1 MAKESLQ
8 EILAEVKSME
18 SKSGQTITDE
28 DINNYIEQEKKR
40 EADPNSKVARKVAK
54 LMAANPALKER
65 LVNELPAAV
74 ERLDYKEKMSKLRTA
89 AGRSGVEKMKN
100 DFFGAKKRQA
110 KRELEAIAQEKRK
123 KAGENAIDKSKATA
137 SISTGRGRHLLTSI
151 VNEQSLGSHEERH
164 NETFQLPEKNR
175 IKTIDDCKTKDG
187 VLKGAVYG
195 KSPIK
200 PGDKVVLF
208 FSGSGGPAAEY
219 APQVIEPYLEMGA
232 KVVTMDYRGYGNSE
246 TRNSHGKKVGT
257 PLSEKSLYQD
267 GKAMLEYVMKNLK
280 VKPENI
286 ILHGYS
292 MGGAVASKV
301 AADFTQEQQKRA
313 LEEGRTAH
321 KLGGFVLHSPMS
333 TLYEVASDDSNKFM
347 GAGAWMFGGG
357 FNTRS
362 HMRRLHQ
369 LDPDIPVHYVS
380 GDYMKGNEKGDG
392 LDIEHTKIHQD
403 PTAMFANSSTYRGRE
418 GHTGM
423 HNVTAKDQDLASLVQ
438 NGRAAKLSG
447 YAQPTKREEKSLE

>member
-8 EILAEVKSME
+8 EMLAQVKSME
-18 SKSGQTITDE
+18 SKSGQKITDK
-28 DINNYIEQEKKR
+28 DINEYIEQEQQGK
-40 EADPNSKVARKVAK
+40 ADPNSKVARKVAK
-54 LMAANPALKER
+54 LMAANPTLK
-65 LVNELPAAV
+65 NELREKLPAAV
-74 ERLDYKEKMSKLRTA
+74 ERLGYKEKVSTLHTA

-151 VNEQSLGSHEERH
+151 VNEQSLGSHEKRH
-164 NETFQLPEKNR
+164 NKEYPLPTEKR
-175 IKTIDDCKTKDG
+175 VKAIDCKTKDG

-208 FSGSGGPAAEY
+208 FSGSGGPAGEY
-219 APQVIEPYLEMGA
+219 APQVIEPYLNMGA

-246 TRNSHGKKVGT
+246 THNSHGKKVGT

-267 GKAMLEYVMKNLK
+267 GKAMLEYVMKDLN

-333 TLYEVASDDSNKFM
+333 TLYEVASEESNKFM

-369 LDPDIPVHYVS
+369 LDPEIPVHYVS
-380 GDYMKGNEKGDG
+380 GDYMKGSDDGDG

-403 PTAMFANSSTYRGRE
+403 PTATFANSSTYRGRE

-423 HNVTAKDQDLASLVQ
+423 HNVTADDQDLASLVQ

-447 YAQPTKREEKSLE
+447 YAQPTKQEEKGLE